1 MLACVNSAIPHQQ
14 SFVPVITGGSLGTYT
29 LAREFHELDGIRS
42 AIVPTSVNRHLAG
55 TSLGELFP
63 AGAMLDPAVVMEKLA
78 EVAGKVGGG
87 SRPLLLVPAFDH
99 HVQLIAGYRE
109 DLKRLGF
116 RMPELSATQ
125 LSTAATK
132 ESFYALCEDLGLPYP
147 RSHVFSGAQALG
159 ADSLEEYIRGVIE
172 RVEGDA
178 ELSYPLI
185 VKADDGGS
193 WANVS
198 FPGRRKVFLAS
209 GREQLEWILRSV
221 VEAGYHGS
229 LILQKY
235 LEGPDNLLRILTQFR
250 NRTGTVSLSG
260 FAEVII
266 EDHAPGLEGNARA
279 VLATRRDEIAEQG
292 ARLLEALDW
301 HGFAMFD
308 LKVDPGTGRA
318 YFLEMNPRLG
328 QHHFYLTLAGA
339 NPAKWF
345 IEEFLGEGAQE
356 SEFVTDAPAF
366 STTIPGR
373 LSHRFATDAQRRAIA
388 AARSAKRAGN
398 PWKYAPDRRLAHG
411 LYLLYR
417 AYAAAGEVTYAA

>member
-1 MLACVNSAIPHQQ
+1 MFACVNAAIPHQQ

-29 LAREFHELDGIRS
+29 LAREFHELGGLRS
-42 AIVPTSVNRHLAG
+42 AIVPTRVNRHLVR

-63 AGAMLDPAVVMEKLA
+63 AGAMVDPAIVMDKLA
-78 EVAGKVGGG
+78 EVARKVGGG
-87 SRPLLLVPAFDH
+87 SRPLLFLPAFDH
-99 HVQLIAGYRE
+99 HVQLIADHRE
-109 DLKRLGF
+109 DLEGLGF
-116 RMPELSATQ
+116 RIPQ
-125 LSTAATK
+125 LTAAQLATAATK
-132 ESFYALCEDLGLPYP
+132 ERFYALCDDLGLPYP
-147 RSHVFSGAQALG
+147 RSHVFSGARAAG
-159 ADSLEEYIRGVIE
+159 ASSLEEHLRDVVDL
-172 RVEGDA
+172 VEQDT

-185 VKADDGGS
+185 VKADEGGT
-193 WANVS
+193 WARVS

-209 GREQLEWILRSV
+209 GRDQLEWILRSV
-221 VEAGYHGS
+221 VEAGYHGG

-260 FAEVII
+260 YAEVII

-279 VLATRRDEIAEQG
+279 VLAARRDEIAEQG
-292 ARLLEALDW
+292 ASILEALDW

-308 LKVDPGTGRA
+308 LKVDPATGRA

-345 IEEFLGEGAQE
+345 IDEFLGEGAQE

-366 STTIPGR
+366 STTIPSR
-373 LSHRFATDAQRRAIA
+373 LSHRFATEDQRRAVA
-388 AARSAKRAGN
+388 AARSAGRAGN
-398 PWKYAPDRRLAHG
+398 PWKYTPDQRLAHR

-417 AYAAAGEVTYAA
+417 DYASTGEVTHAA